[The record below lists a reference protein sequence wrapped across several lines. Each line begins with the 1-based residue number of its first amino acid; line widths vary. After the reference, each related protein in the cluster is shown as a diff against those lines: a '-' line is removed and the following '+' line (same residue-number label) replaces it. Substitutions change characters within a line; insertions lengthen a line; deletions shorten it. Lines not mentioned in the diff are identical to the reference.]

1 MERRCIALGVIYSV
15 HSGGKAKGRML
26 SWYDMKAKL
35 IFSRM
40 WEGRGSL
47 NCFFIHNLSNI
58 VLNRFYL
65 SPPLAIFF
73 LIRHLPPSGVCIIYR
88 KVITYMRQ
96 PPTAL
101 VVIRET
107 ASHDGPMGQSF
118 RLLIFTRADR
128 PDSCKMFSDL
138 PTISELSP
146 PLPPKPH
153 ILFPHI
159 CHVKLTPA
167 SPEGSQTAWLQELM
181 HVIQII
187 ISIIK
192 VFDNAI
198 DCDCKV

>member
-1 MERRCIALGVIYSV
+1 MQDGEEMYCFGCNLFCTLRWKSERQNVVMI
-15 HSGGKAKGRML
+15 
-26 SWYDMKAKL
+26 WYDMKAQL

-58 VLNRFYL
+58 VLNLFYL

-118 RLLIFTRADR
+118 RLLIFSRADR

-159 CHVKLTPA
+159 CHVKLNLHLLKGPK
-167 SPEGSQTAWLQELM
+167 LL
-181 HVIQII
+181 
-187 ISIIK
+187 
-192 VFDNAI
+192 
-198 DCDCKV
+198 DCKSWCMSYR